1 MKLVAQGSTL
11 DLSHPHVM
19 GILNVTPDSFSDGG
33 THNTLVEAVKHAN
46 LMINAGATI
55 IDIGGE
61 STRPGAADVSV
72 EEELARVI
80 PTVEAIAQRF
90 EVWISVDTSKPEVIR
105 ESARVGAHIINDIR
119 SLTEPGALEAAAE
132 TGLPV
137 CLMHMQGQ
145 PKTMQDAPKYA
156 DVFADVARFF
166 VEHIVRCE
174 RAGIAK
180 DKLLLDPGFG
190 FGKNLSHN
198 YELLARLGEFH
209 HFGLPLL
216 VGMSRKSMVGQL
228 LNVGPTER
236 LSGSLACAVIAAMQ
250 GAQIIRVHDVKET
263 VEALRVVEATLAA
276 KENKRYE

>member
-90 EVWISVDTSKPEVIR
+90 DVWISVDTSKP
-105 ESARVGAHIINDIR
+105 
-119 SLTEPGALEAAAE
+119 EAAAE

-156 DVFADVARFF
+156 DVFADVERFF
-166 VEHIVRCE
+166 IEHIVRCE

-236 LSGSLACAVIAAMQ
+236 LNGSLACAVIAAMQ